1 MITKLDQIVRAVQGR
16 GRKKLAVA
24 YPQDSHT
31 LEAVNAATDMGIVEA
46 ILIGDREQIVKVCMA
61 DGIDPEKFSIVDEKN
76 DAVCVE
82 TAVRMIRDSM
92 ADVLMKGLV
101 STDKYMRGILN
112 KDFGLLPPKGVLS
125 HVAVLELPMYHKL
138 LLVSDVAVIPYPD
151 MNQKIRIAK
160 YLIGTS
166 RTLGIRAPKLAVI
179 APSEQMLPGIQS
191 SVDAAILAKMGDRGQ
206 LGDALVDGPLAVDV
220 ALVREA
226 AETKRLTSSVAGDAD
241 CLLFP
246 NLDAANAFFK
256 AATKL
261 CGARLAGMVVGTRCP
276 CVLTSRGDSP
286 ESKLYSIAGRFVRR
300 LITRQKE
307 AMDRQC
313 VILVVNPGATWTKV
327 SVYDD
332 LRERVS
338 RTIRHSADELKPY
351 ASVADQFGFRRDL
364 VLEALREEG
373 VEFASLSAVIGRG
386 GLVKPIESGV
396 YEVNDALRRDL
407 GHAPQGEHAL
417 NLGGLIAADIASRI
431 PGARASIADPVVVDE
446 LDDVARVAGHPLFR
460 RVSIFHALN
469 QKATGRRY
477 ARENGRAYEDMNLTS
492 RMGGGISVGAHRRGR
507 VVDVNNALDGDGAT
521 LLRIVP
527 DRFPPDSWP
536 IFASAG
542 NFRPKRCAE

>member
-1 MITKLDQIVRAVQGR
+1 MRTKLDQIVRAVQGR

-24 YPQDSHT
+24 YAQDSHT

-76 DAVCVE
+76 DTVCVE

-166 RTLGIRAPKLAVI
+166 RTLGIRTPKLAVI

-220 ALVREA
+220 ALV
-226 AETKRLTSSVAGDAD
+226 
-241 CLLFP
+241 P

-286 ESKLYSIAGRFVRR
+286 ESKLYSIA
-300 LITRQKE
+300 L
-307 AMDRQC
+307 AA
-313 VILVVNPGATWTKV
+313 L
-327 SVYDD
+327 
-332 LRERVS
+332 
-338 RTIRHSADELKPY
+338 SAD
-351 ASVADQFGFRRDL
+351 
-364 VLEALREEG
+364 
-373 VEFASLSAVIGRG
+373 
-386 GLVKPIESGV
+386 
-396 YEVNDALRRDL
+396 
-407 GHAPQGEHAL
+407 
-417 NLGGLIAADIASRI
+417 
-431 PGARASIADPVVVDE
+431 
-446 LDDVARVAGHPLFR
+446 
-460 RVSIFHALN
+460 
-469 QKATGRRY
+469 
-477 ARENGRAYEDMNLTS
+477 
-492 RMGGGISVGAHRRGR
+492 
-507 VVDVNNALDGDGAT
+507 
-521 LLRIVP
+521 
-527 DRFPPDSWP
+527 
-536 IFASAG
+536 
-542 NFRPKRCAE
+542 

>member
-1 MITKLDQIVRAVQGR
+1 
-16 GRKKLAVA
+16 
-24 YPQDSHT
+24 
-31 LEAVNAATDMGIVEA
+31 MGIVEA

-166 RTLGIRAPKLAVI
+166 RTLGIRTPKLAVI

-191 SVDAAILAKMGDRGQ
+191 SVDAAILRQNGRTGGAR

-226 AETKRLTSSVAGDAD
+226 ADDQKAD
-241 CLLFP
+241 EFPSRAMPTACCFP

-286 ESKLYSIAGRFVRR
+286 ESKLYSIA
-300 LITRQKE
+300 L
-307 AMDRQC
+307 AA
-313 VILVVNPGATWTKV
+313 L
-327 SVYDD
+327 
-332 LRERVS
+332 
-338 RTIRHSADELKPY
+338 SAD
-351 ASVADQFGFRRDL
+351 
-364 VLEALREEG
+364 
-373 VEFASLSAVIGRG
+373 
-386 GLVKPIESGV
+386 
-396 YEVNDALRRDL
+396 
-407 GHAPQGEHAL
+407 
-417 NLGGLIAADIASRI
+417 
-431 PGARASIADPVVVDE
+431 
-446 LDDVARVAGHPLFR
+446 
-460 RVSIFHALN
+460 
-469 QKATGRRY
+469 
-477 ARENGRAYEDMNLTS
+477 
-492 RMGGGISVGAHRRGR
+492 
-507 VVDVNNALDGDGAT
+507 
-521 LLRIVP
+521 
-527 DRFPPDSWP
+527 
-536 IFASAG
+536 
-542 NFRPKRCAE
+542 

>member
-166 RTLGIRAPKLAVI
+166 RTLGIRTPKLAVI
-179 APSEQMLPGIQS
+179 APSEQMLPGIQT

-286 ESKLYSIAGRFVRR
+286 ESKLYSIA
-300 LITRQKE
+300 L
-307 AMDRQC
+307 AA
-313 VILVVNPGATWTKV
+313 L
-327 SVYDD
+327 
-332 LRERVS
+332 
-338 RTIRHSADELKPY
+338 SAD
-351 ASVADQFGFRRDL
+351 
-364 VLEALREEG
+364 
-373 VEFASLSAVIGRG
+373 
-386 GLVKPIESGV
+386 
-396 YEVNDALRRDL
+396 
-407 GHAPQGEHAL
+407 
-417 NLGGLIAADIASRI
+417 
-431 PGARASIADPVVVDE
+431 
-446 LDDVARVAGHPLFR
+446 
-460 RVSIFHALN
+460 
-469 QKATGRRY
+469 
-477 ARENGRAYEDMNLTS
+477 
-492 RMGGGISVGAHRRGR
+492 
-507 VVDVNNALDGDGAT
+507 
-521 LLRIVP
+521 
-527 DRFPPDSWP
+527 
-536 IFASAG
+536 
-542 NFRPKRCAE
+542 

>member
-24 YPQDSHT
+24 YAQDSHT
-31 LEAVNAATDMGIVEA
+31 LEAVNAATDMGIV
-46 ILIGDREQIVKVCMA
+46 
-61 DGIDPEKFSIVDEKN
+61 DPEKFSIVDEKN

-286 ESKLYSIAGRFVRR
+286 ESKLYSIA
-300 LITRQKE
+300 L
-307 AMDRQC
+307 AA
-313 VILVVNPGATWTKV
+313 L
-327 SVYDD
+327 
-332 LRERVS
+332 
-338 RTIRHSADELKPY
+338 SAD
-351 ASVADQFGFRRDL
+351 
-364 VLEALREEG
+364 
-373 VEFASLSAVIGRG
+373 
-386 GLVKPIESGV
+386 
-396 YEVNDALRRDL
+396 
-407 GHAPQGEHAL
+407 
-417 NLGGLIAADIASRI
+417 
-431 PGARASIADPVVVDE
+431 
-446 LDDVARVAGHPLFR
+446 
-460 RVSIFHALN
+460 
-469 QKATGRRY
+469 
-477 ARENGRAYEDMNLTS
+477 
-492 RMGGGISVGAHRRGR
+492 
-507 VVDVNNALDGDGAT
+507 
-521 LLRIVP
+521 
-527 DRFPPDSWP
+527 
-536 IFASAG
+536 
-542 NFRPKRCAE
+542 